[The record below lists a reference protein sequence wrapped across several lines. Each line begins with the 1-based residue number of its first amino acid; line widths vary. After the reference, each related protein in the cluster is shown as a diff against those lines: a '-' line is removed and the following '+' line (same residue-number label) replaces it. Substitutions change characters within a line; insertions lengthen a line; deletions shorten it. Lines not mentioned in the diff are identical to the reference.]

1 MQTEVLVPARP
12 TIAKERA
19 ALSQPNPGWL
29 AFFRVNIA
37 SIALLHFWSIQPD
50 FDLLF
55 SYHGYVYPDILDAS
69 HDHYFWTLTSL
80 QQALASLGLP
90 VSYEGVLAMARWAY
104 PGCLLLLGAGL
115 LTRASALGALLLQ
128 LLFVQSIHLYQYGA
142 DAFTTI
148 ALFYCCV
155 LPVGSSYSLD
165 MAWRGRGAA
174 LTHQALFLFWLRAHL
189 CLAYFFSGLDKVIG
203 PTWRDGEAIWKALH
217 SHAYFSLFSLDFL
230 AHTPFFCLAGW
241 ATIML
246 EIGYPLG
253 MSYARSRPCWLVGL
267 LGMHL
272 FIGLFM
278 GLFFFSA
285 LMIVLNLAVYY
296 VPSLPLT
303 SQAAPNSLPLTGEPE
318 CSTGTSYA
326 VTPKQ

>member
-1 MQTEVLVPARP
+1 MQTDVLVPAPTQARP
-12 TIAKERA
+12 AKAPVAGGPLNA
-19 ALSQPNPGWL
+19 AWL
-29 AFFRVNIA
+29 AFLRVNVA
-37 SIALLHFWSIQPD
+37 SIALLHFWAIQPD

-69 HDHYFWTLTSL
+69 HDRFFWTLTSL
-80 QQALASLGLP
+80 QQALASLRLP
-90 VSYEGVLAMARWAY
+90 VSYEGVLTAARWAY
-104 PGCLLLLGAGL
+104 PACLLLLGAGL
-115 LTRASALGALLLQ
+115 LTRAAAVGALLLQ

-155 LPVGSSYSLD
+155 LPVGGSHSLD
-165 MAWRGRGAA
+165 VAWRGRGAA
-174 LTHQALFLFWLRAHL
+174 LTHQGLFLFWLRAHL
-189 CLAYFFSGLDKVIG
+189 SLAYFFSGVDKVVG
-203 PTWRDGEAIWKALH
+203 DTWRNGEAIWKALH

-230 AHTPFFCLAGW
+230 APTPFFWLAGW
-241 ATIML
+241 ATILL

-253 MSYARSRPCWLVGL
+253 MSYARSRPWWLLGL

-285 LMIVLNLAVYY
+285 LMIVLNLAAYY
-296 VPSLPLT
+296 VPSLPPAG
-303 SQAAPNSLPLTGEPE
+303 QAPARASEPE
-318 CSTGTSYA
+318 RGAIYIATR
-326 VTPKQ
+326 Q

>member
-1 MQTEVLVPARP
+1 MQTSVLAPTQARTAEAPAVG
-12 TIAKERA
+12 KG
-19 ALSQPNPGWL
+19 LNPAWL
-29 AFFRVNIA
+29 AFFRLNVA
-37 SIALLHFWSIQPD
+37 SIGLLHFWAIQPD

-69 HDHYFWTLTSL
+69 HDRFFWTLTSL

-90 VSYEGVLAMARWAY
+90 VSYGGVLATARWAY
-104 PGCLLLLGAGL
+104 PVCLLLLGAGL
-115 LTRASALGALLLQ
+115 RTRAAAVGALLLQ

-155 LPVGSSYSLD
+155 LPVGGSYSLD
-165 MAWRGRGAA
+165 VAWRGRGAA

-189 CLAYFFSGLDKVIG
+189 SLAYFFSGLDKVIG
-203 PTWRDGEAIWKALH
+203 ETWRNGEALWKALH

-230 AHTPFFCLAGW
+230 ARTPFFWLAGW
-241 ATIML
+241 ATIVL
-246 EIGYPLG
+246 ELGYPLG
-253 MSYARSRPCWLVGL
+253 MNYARSRPWWLLGL

-285 LMIVLNLAVYY
+285 LMIVLNLAAYY
-296 VPSLPLT
+296 VPNLSPISL
-303 SQAAPNSLPLTGEPE
+303 AAGPYSN
-318 CSTGTSYA
+318 TSYTA
-326 VTPKQ
+326 PK